1 MTVTKCANYKICLFF
16 AAFALF
22 LLIAAGFSSPAHA
35 VRSIDP
41 LPSPG
46 AAPEAPM
53 ASMVPQVTSTPR
65 PTITPWNQL
74 GYSATPKPE
83 PTADPM
89 IQEYIREDVEKASII
104 DIEPTPPSPSKDK
117 KLSAQQAA
125 GSAID
130 AAKPTFLSLAIT
142 RLNAQ
147 KQIDTL
153 RNSVNM
159 AISALEADDR
169 YRVLIDAEEL
179 WGEKLEIELQFELEM
194 YREMEYKELT
204 SDERREL
211 ISIRDMGYERF
222 NQNIR
227 RIDYNI
233 ERTRNQL
240 SYAAYAQYAGVAKM
254 QAAIAIQM
262 EALEL
267 QLKNLE
273 ILKVKYELGT
283 ASRVE
288 TENAEIS
295 YKKAEID
302 MRKQRR
308 SLNSLV
314 TSFNK
319 LIGENLETT
328 YQDFDRSRLTPQV
341 RDVSV
346 DRYLADALG
355 KRSEILLA
363 KEEMDLTRRQADLY
377 ETEITN
383 YSTLD
388 DKQEAL
394 QAAEEAEI
402 NYDAAVSEVEG
413 EINNA
418 YKQLVALRGVTEYYE
433 SQIKTAQENCDRA
446 QLLYE
451 MGMATAVSVDQ
462 AGMSLS
468 QAKIQL
474 ENNLID
480 IWLQRQKMDIIS
492 SIGPGGL

>member
-1 MTVTKCANYKICLFF
+1 MSDSKYARYKICLYF
-16 AAFALF
+16 AAFILF
-22 LLIAAGFSSPAHA
+22 LLIVAGISPPAHA

-46 AAPEAPM
+46 AEPV

-65 PTITPWNQL
+65 PTATPWNQL

-104 DIEPTPPSPSKDK
+104 EVEPTPPSPSRDK

-125 GSAID
+125 GGAID

-142 RLNAQ
+142 RLNTQ

-159 AISALEADDR
+159 AISALDADDR
-169 YRVLIDAEEL
+169 YRVLLDAEEL

-194 YREMEYKELT
+194 YREMKYVELT

-211 ISIRDMGYERF
+211 ISVRDMGYERF

-240 SYAAYAQYAGVAKM
+240 TYAAYAQYAGVAKM

-273 ILKVKYELGT
+273 ILKIKYEIGT
-283 ASRVE
+283 ATRVE
-288 TENAEIS
+288 TENAELS

-302 MRKQRR
+302 VRRQRR

-314 TSFNK
+314 TGFNK

-328 YQDFDRSRLTPQV
+328 YQDFDRTRLTPQV

-346 DRYLADALG
+346 DRYLADALV

-377 ETEITN
+377 ETEITKF
-383 YSTLD
+383 STLD
-388 DKQEAL
+388 DKQDAI

-402 NYDAAVSEVEG
+402 DYDAAVSDVEG
-413 EINNA
+413 EINVA
-418 YKQLVALRGVTEYYE
+418 YKQLVALRGVTAYYE
-433 SQIKTAQENCDRA
+433 SQIKTAQENYDRT
-446 QLLYE
+446 QMLYE
-451 MGMATAVSVDQ
+451 LGMTTAVSVDQ
-462 AGMSLS
+462 VRISLS